1 MRKGM
6 VVAVMLA
13 AGVAVTACKKN
24 DGAESSSADTTTVPG
39 QDTVN
44 VPTAV
49 PTQDTVVKTTTT
61 DVDTIHSKVDKDTIK
76 K

>member
-6 VVAVMLA
+6 VVAIMLA
-13 AGVAVTACKKN
+13 AGVAVTACKKTDN
-24 DGAESSSADTTTVPG
+24 GENSSADTTTVPG

-61 DVDTIHSKVDKDTIK
+61 DVDTIHGKVDKDTIK